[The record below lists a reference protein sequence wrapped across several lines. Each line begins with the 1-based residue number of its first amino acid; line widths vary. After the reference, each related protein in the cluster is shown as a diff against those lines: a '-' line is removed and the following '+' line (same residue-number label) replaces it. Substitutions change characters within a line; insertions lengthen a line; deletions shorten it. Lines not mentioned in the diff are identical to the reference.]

1 MNGASTLTG
10 KVKYFAKN
18 SQIGMALCISAL
30 LFIVT
35 IIANPKSLNPVA
47 IGSIL
52 SLSSMLLIASAGQT
66 LVIISDGIDMSVGA
80 TISMTALITV
90 YIMQGSDSVGLMFA
104 ALICCILAGGVVGLC
119 NGVGAVKAGLPP
131 MVVTLYIS
139 NIVTRLQYVFTGG
152 QPEHTSVPGWYKS
165 LITTRLF
172 GVFPTIVF
180 FAILVFVIVF
190 FLLGRTRYGQQLTL
204 TGNNNRAAF
213 LSGIKTT
220 KIKMLNYTIA
230 GMLGGLAGFI
240 GAGNSGFI
248 KCSTYDSM
256 TMDSIV
262 AVVVGGTLL
271 SGGKGSYTGTAAGAL
286 LLIILSNGLAV
297 LQVSDS
303 LKNLIMGV
311 VLILLLTAYN
321 RAKPV
326 RQ

>member
-1 MNGASTLTG
+1 MKSNTASKIKTFT
-10 KVKYFAKN
+10 KN
-18 SQIGMALCISAL
+18 NQIGMALIISAL
-30 LFIVT
+30 LFLAT
-35 IIANPKSLNPVA
+35 IILNPKSLNPVA
-47 IGSIL
+47 FGSIL
-52 SLSSMLLIASAGQT
+52 SLTSMLLIAAAGQT

-80 TISMTALITV
+80 TMSMTALITV
-90 YIMQGSDSVGLMFA
+90 AVMQGKDSIGLMFA
-104 ALICCILAGGVVGLC
+104 AMVACLAVGAVIGLC
-119 NGVGAVKAGLPP
+119 NGIGSVRAGLPP

-152 QPEHTSVPGWYKS
+152 TPEYTSVPDWFRK

-172 GVFPTIVF
+172 GFFPTIVF
-180 FAILVFVIVF
+180 FA
-190 FLLGRTRYGQQLTL
+190 RYGQQLTL

-213 LSGIKTT
+213 LTGIKTT
-220 KIKMLNYTIA
+220 KVKMLNYTIA

-248 KCSTYDSM
+248 KCGTYDSM

-262 AVVVGGTLL
+262 AVVIGGTLL
-271 SGGKGSYTGTAAGAL
+271 SGGKGSYVGTAAGAL

-297 LQVSDS
+297 LQVTDS
-303 LKNLIMGV
+303 MKNLIMGV

>member
-1 MNGASTLTG
+1 MKSNTASKIKTFT
-10 KVKYFAKN
+10 KN
-18 SQIGMALCISAL
+18 NQIGMALIISAL
-30 LFIVT
+30 LFLAT
-35 IIANPKSLNPVA
+35 IALNPKSLNPVA
-47 IGSIL
+47 FGSIL
-52 SLSSMLLIASAGQT
+52 SLTSMLLIAAAGQT

-80 TISMTALITV
+80 VI
-90 YIMQGSDSVGLMFA
+90 
-104 ALICCILAGGVVGLC
+104 GLC
-119 NGVGAVKAGLPP
+119 NGIGSVRAGLPP

-152 QPEHTSVPGWYKS
+152 TPEYTSVPDWLRK

-172 GVFPTIVF
+172 GFFPTIVF
-180 FAILVFVIVF
+180 FAVVFLVAVF
-190 FLLGRTRYGQQLTL
+190 FLLSRTRYGQQLTL

-213 LSGIKTT
+213 LTGIKTT
-220 KIKMLNYTIA
+220 KVKMLNYTIA

-248 KCSTYDSM
+248 KCGTYDSM

-262 AVVVGGTLL
+262 AVVIGGTLL
-271 SGGKGSYTGTAAGAL
+271 SGGKGSYVGTAAGAL

-297 LQVSDS
+297 LQVTDS
-303 LKNLIMGV
+303 MKNLIMGV

>member
-1 MNGASTLTG
+1 MKSNTASKIKTFT
-10 KVKYFAKN
+10 KN
-18 SQIGMALCISAL
+18 HQIGMALIISAL
-30 LFIVT
+30 LFLAT
-35 IIANPKSLNPVA
+35 IALNPKSLNPVA
-47 IGSIL
+47 FGSIL
-52 SLSSMLLIASAGQT
+52 SLTSMLLIAAAGQT

-80 TISMTALITV
+80 VI
-90 YIMQGSDSVGLMFA
+90 
-104 ALICCILAGGVVGLC
+104 GLC
-119 NGVGAVKAGLPP
+119 NGIGSVRAGLPP

-152 QPEHTSVPGWYKS
+152 TPEYTSVPDWLRK

-172 GVFPTIVF
+172 GFFPTIVF
-180 FAILVFVIVF
+180 FAVVFLVAVF
-190 FLLGRTRYGQQLTL
+190 FLLSRTRYGQQLTL

-213 LSGIKTT
+213 LTGIKTT
-220 KIKMLNYTIA
+220 KVKMLNYTIA

-248 KCSTYDSM
+248 KCGTYDSM

-262 AVVVGGTLL
+262 AVVIGGTLL
-271 SGGKGSYTGTAAGAL
+271 SGGKGSYVGTAAGAL

-297 LQVSDS
+297 LQVTDS
-303 LKNLIMGV
+303 MKNLIMGV

>member
-1 MNGASTLTG
+1 MKSNTASKIRMFT
-10 KVKYFAKN
+10 KN
-18 SQIGMALCISAL
+18 NQIGMALIISAVLFLATIL
-30 LFIVT
+30 L
-35 IIANPKSLNPVA
+35 NPKSLNPVA
-47 IGSIL
+47 FGSIL
-52 SLSSMLLIASAGQT
+52 SLTSMLLIAAAGQT

-80 TISMTALITV
+80 TMSMTALITV
-90 YIMQGSDSVGLMFA
+90 AVMQGKDSIGLMFA
-104 ALICCILAGGVVGLC
+104 AMAACLVVGAVIGLC
-119 NGVGAVKAGLPP
+119 NGIGSVRAGLPP

-152 QPEHTSVPGWYKS
+152 TPEYTSVPDWFRK

-172 GVFPTIVF
+172 GFFPTIVF
-180 FAILVFVIVF
+180 FAVAFLVVVF
-190 FLLGRTRYGQQLTL
+190 FLLSRTRYGQQLTL

-213 LSGIKTT
+213 LTGIKTT
-220 KIKMLNYTIA
+220 RVKMLNYTIA

-248 KCSTYDSM
+248 KCGTYDSM

-262 AVVVGGTLL
+262 AVVIGDTLL
-271 SGGKGSYTGTAAGAL
+271 SGGKGSYVGTAAGAL

-303 LKNLIMGV
+303 MKNLIMGV
-311 VLILLLTAYN
+311 VLIILLTAYN

>member
-1 MNGASTLTG
+1 MSTETLNA
-10 KVKYFAKN
+10 KVKYFIRYN
-18 SQIGMALCISAL
+18 QIGMALCISAL
-30 LFIVT
+30 LFLVT
-35 IIANPKSLNPVA
+35 ILANPKSLNIVA

-90 YIMQGSDSVGLMFA
+90 YVMQGSDSILRMFA
-104 ALICCILAGGVVGLC
+104 ALLCCLAAGAAVGLC
-119 NGVGAVKAGLPP
+119 NGLGAVKVGLPP
-131 MVVTLYIS
+131 LVVTLYIS

-172 GVFPTIVF
+172 GVLPTILF
-180 FAILVFVIVF
+180 FAAGIFVLVF
-190 FLLGRTRYGQQLTL
+190 FLLSRTRYGQHLTL

-220 KIKMLNYTIA
+220 KTKMINYTIA

-271 SGGKGSYTGTAAGAL
+271 TGGKGSYNGTAAGAL

-303 LKNLIMGV
+303 IKNLIMGV
-311 VLILLLTAYN
+311 MLILLLTAYN